1 MQAIAPMPPVV
12 LSQRLRVDL
21 AQQQLWRDGRPVAL
35 RPKAWQALA
44 FLTLRQGELVRGA
57 DLLDALW
64 PNQDVSA
71 KTMANLV
78 SELRIALGDDQAPAQ
93 LLQTVHRRGYRLRAL
108 PDIHAAGPDATAAE
122 PSLPETAPAP
132 PQRLVGRRAELARLQ
147 RMLAQAGAGQR
158 QLALLAGEPGVG
170 KTALLDH
177 FAAGLAD
184 RAAVACRGACL
195 EQRSEHEP
203 FAPMLGLLADLC
215 SGPLADQAGAALRR
229 CAPTWLAQLPWLVQ
243 PQELDGLRASLVGMG
258 IGRMRREFGALL
270 QALCS
275 QTPLVLLIE
284 DLHWADPA
292 TIDLLHQLAA
302 DRMPARLLLVAS
314 YQPGLA
320 RLSGHAVVTLADRL
334 ATRGQAAVLT
344 LSPLDAGEVHEVI
357 EARFRDPALAARLQ
371 PWAER
376 QSTGNPLY
384 LQAALNHLVDSGA
397 VAWAQGRWQL
407 QALPCAE
414 TLAEPLHTLISA
426 GLARQTPATLA
437 LLQAASVVGM
447 QVPVP
452 LLAAALDQA
461 PAEVEQA
468 CHALVRQG
476 PYLLQGPVVHWPDG
490 SIAGTCSFAHDVYRR
505 ALYDSLAPALRQ
517 VLHRRVAQRLE
528 AGWAGRLAPVAGQ
541 LAAAYARAAMPEA
554 TARVLEMT
562 AHLSA
567 QRFAYGETIAALQ
580 ACLQQLDLAP
590 DADLQGAIA
599 LRVNLML
606 GNIGLNHQGLGGP
619 VVLPAFERA
628 RDIARRSGAM
638 RELIRAQLGATV
650 VHTVCFRPQQALQI
664 GLDTVALAEAHQPT
678 LVMVAHHYAGLAS
691 ALTGN
696 LAAARRHQEHAL
708 TLQPDPLVPLYTNV
722 PAGVQLHLGRL
733 LCLMGEVAQGL
744 ALLRE
749 ALAHARQFSTPGDL
763 VQKLYWAGDTCR
775 LLGDPQAAALL
786 QEVVDNAETFDLPG
800 LHGAGLVSLACL
812 PPRAARDT
820 GLIEHLAQAH
830 GRPGDAQAALTV
842 GIALAEAHLAQGRP
856 HEARSAWARARSVT
870 PPGALFEPD
879 LLRLQAE
886 LLDAELAPS
895 DQVQASFRAGL
906 DVACRQQ
913 ARLQGRRCALAW
925 SRWLGRLGRHS
936 AAAAVLAEA
945 PAVTGLRPD
954 DDG

>member
-1 MQAIAPMPPVV
+1 MLPVV
-12 LSQRLRVDL
+12 LSPRLRVDL
-21 AQQQLWRDGRPVAL
+21 SRRQLWRDGQPVAL

-44 FLTLRQGELVRGA
+44 FLALRPGELVRGA
-57 DLLDALW
+57 ALLDALW
-64 PNQDVSA
+64 PNQEVSA

-78 SELRIALGDDQAPAQ
+78 SELRAALGDDQTPPQ

-108 PDIHAAGPDATAAE
+108 PDTAAALPAATAAE
-122 PSLPETAPAP
+122 PPLPALLPAPAP
-132 PQRLVGRRAELARLQ
+132 APWQRLVGRQAELARLQ
-147 RMLAQAGAGQR
+147 RLLAQAVLGQR
-158 QLALLAGEPGVG
+158 QLALLAGDPGVG

-177 FAAGLAD
+177 FATGLAD
-184 RAAVACRGACL
+184 GTAVACRGACL

-203 FAPMLGLLADLC
+203 FAPVLGLLADLC
-215 SGPLADQAGAALRR
+215 NGPLAGQAGAALRR

-243 PQELDGLRASLVGMG
+243 PHELDGLRTSLAGMG
-258 IGRMRREFGALL
+258 IGRMLREFGALL

-275 QTPLVLLIE
+275 HTPLVLLIE

-320 RLSGHAVVTLADRL
+320 RLNGHPVVALADRL
-334 ATRGQAAVLT
+334 ATQGQAAVLA
-344 LSPLDAGEVHEVI
+344 LSPLDAAEVRSVI
-357 EARFRDPALAARLQ
+357 EARFGDPALAVRLQ

-397 VAWAQGRWQL
+397 VAWVRNRWQL
-407 QALPCAE
+407 QALPCAD
-414 TLAEPLHTLISA
+414 TLAEPLRPLISA
-426 GLARQTPATLA
+426 GILRQPPATRA
-437 LLQAASVVGM
+437 LLEAASVVGM

-452 LLAAALDQA
+452 LLAAALEQP

-468 CHALVRQG
+468 CHMLAQRGAYLRQG
-476 PYLLQGPVVHWPDG
+476 PVEHWPDG
-490 SIAGTCSFAHDVYRR
+490 SVAGTYGFVHDIYRR
-505 ALYDSLAPALRQ
+505 ALYDGLAPARRQ
-517 VLHRRVAQRLE
+517 ALHRRVAQRLE
-528 AGWAGRLAPVAGQ
+528 AGWAHRLAPVAGQ
-541 LAAAYARAAMPEA
+541 LAAAYARAAMPES

-590 DADLQGAIA
+590 ASDERDAIA

-606 GNIGLNHQGLGGP
+606 GNVGLNHQGLGGP

-628 RDIARRSGAM
+628 RDIARRSGAL
-638 RELIRAQLGATV
+638 RELIRAQLGATI
-650 VHTVCFRPQQALQI
+650 VHTACFRPQTAQQLA
-664 GLDTVALAEAHQPT
+664 LDTVTLAEAHQPT

-691 ALTGN
+691 ALTGD
-696 LAAARRHQEHAL
+696 LAAARQHQEHAL

-722 PAGVQLHLGRL
+722 PAGVRLHLGRM

-744 ALLRE
+744 VLLHDALH
-749 ALAHARQFSTPGDL
+749 HARQFSTPGDL
-763 VQKLYWAGDTCR
+763 VQKLYWAADTCR
-775 LLGDPQAAALL
+775 LLCDPQAATLL
-786 QEVVDNAETFDLPG
+786 QEVVDKAETFDLPG

-812 PPRAARDT
+812 PPSATRDA
-820 GLIEHLAQAH
+820 GLITRLAQAH
-830 GRPGDAQAALTV
+830 GRPGDAQAELTV

-856 HEARSAWARARSVT
+856 GDARMAWARARAVT

-879 LLRLQAE
+879 LLRLLAE
-886 LLDAELAPS
+886 LLDAELAPT
-895 DQVQASFRAGL
+895 DLVQASFRAGL
-906 DVACRQQ
+906 EVARRQQ
-913 ARLQGRRCALAW
+913 ARLQGLRCAQAW
-925 SRWLGRLGRHS
+925 SRWLVRQGRRRE
-936 AAAAVLAEA
+936 AAAVLADA
-945 PAVTGLRPD
+945 PVVTGLRPD